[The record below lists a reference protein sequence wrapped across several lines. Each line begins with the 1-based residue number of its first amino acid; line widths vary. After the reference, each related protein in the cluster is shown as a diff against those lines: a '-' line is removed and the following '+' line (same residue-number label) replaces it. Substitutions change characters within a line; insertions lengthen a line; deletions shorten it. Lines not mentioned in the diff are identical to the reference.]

1 MLTRRQF
8 IDKYA
13 PAAQEVYKKYGI
25 FPQTVLTMAII
36 ESQGLGPDGN
46 YYPGLNASARLGNN
60 YFGIKKG
67 VGWRGPTITVPTP
80 KDKDKMSVFRKY
92 GSIEESFDDYGR
104 FLNVNKRYRNGGV
117 FDAPD
122 FLTQMQNIAKSGYAE
137 NMSYFDLLEKVSK
150 SVNKQLKDFKEIV
163 DTPLKNIKEIVKKP
177 PAILIFVALGA
188 FILYTLNNKKNAA
201 KIY

>member
-1 MLTRRQF
+1 MLTRKDF
-8 IDKYA
+8 INKYA
-13 PAAQEVYKKYGI
+13 SAAQAVYTKYGI

-36 ESQGLGPDGN
+36 ESQGKGPDGN

-67 VGWRGPTITVPTP
+67 VNWQGQTVTVRTP
-80 KDKDKMSVFRKY
+80 KDKDKVSVFRKY
-92 GSIEESFDDYGR
+92 NTIEESFEDYGR
-104 FLNVNKRYRNGGV
+104 FLNVNKRYREGGV

-122 FLTQMQNIAKSGYAE
+122 FLTQMQRIAKSGYAE
-137 NMSYFDLLEKVSK
+137 NESYFDLLEKVSK
-150 SVNKQLKDFKEIV
+150 SVNSQI
-163 DTPLKNIKEIVKKP
+163 KNIKEIVNNVTKP

-188 FILYTLNNKKNAA
+188 FILYSLNSQNNAT